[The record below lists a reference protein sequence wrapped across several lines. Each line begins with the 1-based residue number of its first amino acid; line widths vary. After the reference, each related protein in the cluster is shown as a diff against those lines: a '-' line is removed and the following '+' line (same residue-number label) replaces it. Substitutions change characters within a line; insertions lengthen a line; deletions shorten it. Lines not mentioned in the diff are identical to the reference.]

1 MTKSQF
7 APVVKV
13 ERGEA
18 GHGVVTIPPPL
29 SPPPPPQHR
38 VDLNV
43 AANKISNTNTTT
55 DYVTDLEHGH
65 VATTAVG
72 GGGGDEADT
81 TSPPQQHQR
90 NSQSSSRVHS
100 FARSFMSTNNQGGLM
115 VRDEFPL
122 KGSVYSLIAITPVFS
137 WVFVVASYWIILK
150 FALFTMLFPD
160 AISGLFKVRI
170 FVCDQRGSTVACV
183 RPST

>member
-1 MTKSQF
+1 MTTSQF

-18 GHGVVTIPPPL
+18 DRGVVTIPPPL
-29 SPPPPPQHR
+29 SPPPQHR

-43 AANKISNTNTTT
+43 VANKISNTNTTT

-100 FARSFMSTNNQGGLM
+100 FARSFMYTNNQGRLM
-115 VRDEFPL
+115 VRDKFPL
-122 KGSVYSLIAITPVFS
+122 NGSVYSLIAITPVFS
-137 WVFVVASYWIILK
+137 WAFMVASYWIILK

-160 AISGLFKVRI
+160 AISGLFKVRT